1 MKLFRNIKKEMNLS
15 DKEYENSVILGPE
28 NTSIGNSISLGIKN
42 SNDNMN
48 GNSNHFTHKIK
59 CAIKSISK
67 KVILDSITKLDPR
80 YLAKNNPVMFTVEI
94 GFIIVLLIAFLPS
107 NISIEFVNQSR
118 VLYFQ
123 TAIILILTVWFATFS
138 ESLSEAQAKARVDS
152 LRSLEKE
159 VSAHK
164 IINNEKEVTVTS
176 TSLNPGDEVMVY
188 AGEIIPRDGLVNECK
203 AFVDESMMTG
213 ESNPVFKE
221 EGDHVIG
228 GTRVASDKLVVE
240 ITSEAG
246 RSFLDE
252 MIGLIQSSTRP
263 KTKNEIALSMLLAGL
278 SLIFIM
284 VIGTLLFFT
293 DFLGYKADI
302 ATQVALLVAL
312 MPTTIGALLPAIGVA
327 GITRL
332 GRDSI
337 IAKSG
342 KGIEAAG
349 DCDVLIL
356 DKTGTITEGSRS
368 AVEFISMNEYTEK
381 DIGQAAF
388 AASIHDT
395 THEGKS
401 IVDLAEEKKFVPPLL
416 EKIIPARSLP
426 FSAETKCS
434 GIEFIASKETI
445 LNTEQE
451 EEFRSLARGILDDG
465 SRGISSTDKPLT
477 ADAAVS
483 PSIEEIERDIERAS
497 KSRVH
502 DLLAKLEQTKSEVRI
517 LKGAVDMIIDF
528 AGPNVNQAEL
538 KWKAQEVAK
547 NGATPLAVSINNEV
561 IGIVVLKDNLKE
573 NIKEKLNEVRTT
585 GITTVMITGDNQLT
599 AQVIAKEANVD
610 EVIAEAKPTDKLT
623 RVQQEQLKGHV
634 IGMVG
639 DGTNDAPALAK
650 ADVGLA
656 MNSGT
661 AAAKEAAN
669 MVDLDSD
676 PSNIMKVVKL
686 GKQLLMTRGA
696 ITTFSIANDAAKY
709 FAILP
714 AMFAGTNNP
723 KMQMLNIMHLSSP
736 ETAIL
741 STLIFNA
748 IIIPALIPISLR
760 GVKFKAEP
768 PQKTFIR
775 NMLIYGLGGA
785 ALPFVG
791 IKAIDMLLSVFMK

>member
-1 MKLFRNIKKEMNLS
+1 MTIVFKITNIMKMMKM
-15 DKEYENSVILGPE
+15 DK
-28 NTSIGNSISLGIKN
+28 ISKQNN
-42 SNDNMN
+42 SNNV
-48 GNSNHFTHKIK
+48 GNNKKNNKIK
-59 CAIKSISK
+59 TLSAAISK

-80 YLAKNNPVMFTVEI
+80 YLAKNNPVMFTVEMAFIVVLAI
-94 GFIIVLLIAFLPS
+94 GFFP
-107 NISIEFVNQSR
+107 NISTEFVSQNPI
-118 VLYFQ
+118 LYLES
-123 TAIILILTVWFATFS
+123 AIILILTVWFATFS
-138 ESLSEAQAKARVDS
+138 ESLSEAQARARVDS

-159 VSAHK
+159 VTAHK
-164 IINNEKEVTVTS
+164 IVNDEKEITVAS
-176 TSLNPGDEVMVY
+176 TGLKPGDEVRVY
-188 AGEIIPRDGLVNECK
+188 TGEIIPRDGLVNVGK

-221 EGDHVIG
+221 KGDHVIG
-228 GTRVASDKLVVE
+228 GTKLASDTLVVE
-240 ITSEAG
+240 ISSEAG
-246 RSFLDE
+246 RSFLDQ
-252 MIGLIQSSTRP
+252 MVSLIQNATRP
-263 KTKNEIALSMLLAGL
+263 KTQNEIALTMLLAGL

-284 VIGTLLFFT
+284 VIGTLLFFVH
-293 DFLGYKADI
+293 FLGYKADI
-302 ATQVALLVAL
+302 ATLVALLVAL
-312 MPTTIGALLPAIGVA
+312 MPTTIGGLLPAIGVA

-337 IAKSG
+337 VAKSS

-368 AVEFISMNEYTEK
+368 AVAFMPMNKFTEK
-381 DIGQAAF
+381 DVGQAAF

-401 IVDLAEEKKFVPPLL
+401 IVDLAEEKKFIPPLL
-416 EKIIPARSLP
+416 EKIIPARSID
-426 FSAETKCS
+426 FTAESRCG
-434 GIEFIASKETI
+434 GIEFISNKEAI
-445 LNTEQE
+445 LNKDQE
-451 EEFRSLARGILDDG
+451 EEFKSVARTIIDK
-465 SRGISSTDKPLT
+465 SRNQTINPT
-477 ADAAVS
+477 
-483 PSIEEIERDIERAS
+483 IEDIEKDIEFAN

-502 DLLAKLEQTKSEVRI
+502 DMLLKLEQTKNEVKI
-517 LKGAVDMIIDF
+517 LKGAVDVILDL

-538 KWKAQEVAK
+538 KWKAQEISK
-547 NGATPLAVSINNEV
+547 DGGTPLAVSINNEI
-561 IGIVVLKDNLKE
+561 IGLVALKDNLKD
-573 NIKEKLNEVRTT
+573 NIREKLNEVRTT
-585 GITTVMITGDNQLT
+585 GIKTVMLTGDNQLT
-599 AQVIAKEANVD
+599 AQVIAKEADVD
-610 EVIAEAKPTDKLT
+610 EVMAEAKPTDKLR
-623 RVQQEQLKGHV
+623 RVEEEQLKGHV

-650 ADVGLA
+650 ADIALA

-714 AMFAGTNNP
+714 AMFVGGNP
-723 KMQMLNIMHLSSP
+723 KLQMLNIMQLHSP

-748 IIIPALIPISLR
+748 IIIPALIPLSLR
-760 GVKFKAEP
+760 GVKFKPEP
-768 PQKTFIR
+768 PQKTFLR
-775 NMLIYGLGGA
+775 NIVIYGIGGA
-785 ALPFVG
+785 VLPFIA
-791 IKAIDMLLSVFMK
+791 IKAIDMLLTVFIR

>member
-1 MKLFRNIKKEMNLS
+1 MDKISKQNNNNNVGNNKKN
-15 DKEYENSVILGPE
+15 N
-28 NTSIGNSISLGIKN
+28 
-42 SNDNMN
+42 
-48 GNSNHFTHKIK
+48 KIK
-59 CAIKSISK
+59 TLSAAISK

-80 YLAKNNPVMFTVEI
+80 YLAKNNPVMFTVEMAFIVVLAI
-94 GFIIVLLIAFLPS
+94 GFFP
-107 NISIEFVNQSR
+107 NISREFVSQNPI
-118 VLYFQ
+118 LYLES
-123 TAIILILTVWFATFS
+123 AIILILTVWFATFS
-138 ESLSEAQAKARVDS
+138 ESLSEAQARARVDS

-159 VSAHK
+159 VTAHK
-164 IINNEKEVTVTS
+164 IVNDEKEITVAS
-176 TSLNPGDEVMVY
+176 TSLKPGDEVRVY
-188 AGEIIPRDGLVNECK
+188 TGEIIPRDGLVNVGK

-221 EGDHVIG
+221 KGDHVIG
-228 GTRVASDKLVVE
+228 GTKLASDKLVVE
-240 ITSEAG
+240 ISSEAG
-246 RSFLDE
+246 RSFLDQ
-252 MIGLIQSSTRP
+252 MVSLIQNATRP
-263 KTKNEIALSMLLAGL
+263 KTQNEIALTMLLAGL

-284 VIGTLLFFT
+284 VIGTLLFFVH
-293 DFLGYKADI
+293 FLGYKADI
-302 ATQVALLVAL
+302 ATLIALLVAL
-312 MPTTIGALLPAIGVA
+312 MPTTIGGLLPAIGVA

-337 IAKSG
+337 VAKSG

-368 AVEFISMNEYTEK
+368 AVAFMPMNKFTEK
-381 DIGQAAF
+381 DVGQAAF

-401 IVDLAEEKKFVPPLL
+401 IVDLAEEKKFIPPLL
-416 EKIIPARSLP
+416 EKIIPARSID
-426 FSAETKCS
+426 FTAESRCG
-434 GIEFIASKETI
+434 GIEFISNKEAI
-445 LNTEQE
+445 LNKDQE
-451 EEFRSLARGILDDG
+451 EEFKSVARTIIDK
-465 SRGISSTDKPLT
+465 SRNQTINPT
-477 ADAAVS
+477 
-483 PSIEEIERDIERAS
+483 IEDIEKDIEVAS

-502 DLLAKLEQTKSEVRI
+502 DMLLKLEQTKNEVKI
-517 LKGAVDMIIDF
+517 LKGAVDVILDL

-538 KWKAQEVAK
+538 KWKAQEISK
-547 NGATPLAVSINNEV
+547 DGGTPLAVSINNEI
-561 IGIVVLKDNLKE
+561 IGLVALKDNLKE
-573 NIKEKLNEVRTT
+573 NIREKLNEVRTT
-585 GITTVMITGDNQLT
+585 GIKTVMLTGDNQLT
-599 AQVIAKEANVD
+599 AQVIAKEADVD
-610 EVIAEAKPTDKLT
+610 EVMAEAKPTDKLR
-623 RVQQEQLKGHV
+623 RVEEEQLKGRV

-650 ADVGLA
+650 ADIALA

-714 AMFAGTNNP
+714 AMFVGGNP
-723 KMQMLNIMHLSSP
+723 KLQMLNIMQLHSP

-748 IIIPALIPISLR
+748 IIIPALIPLSLR
-760 GVKFKAEP
+760 GVKFKPEP
-768 PQKTFIR
+768 PQKTFLR
-775 NMLIYGLGGA
+775 NIVIYGIGGA
-785 ALPFVG
+785 VLPFIA
-791 IKAIDMLLSVFMK
+791 IKAIDMLLTVFIR

>member
-1 MKLFRNIKKEMNLS
+1 MVFKITNILKMMKM
-15 DKEYENSVILGPE
+15 DK
-28 NTSIGNSISLGIKN
+28 ISKQNN
-42 SNDNMN
+42 SNNV
-48 GNSNHFTHKIK
+48 GNNKKNNKIK
-59 CAIKSISK
+59 TLSAAISK

-80 YLAKNNPVMFTVEI
+80 YLAKNNPVMFTVEMAFIVVLAI
-94 GFIIVLLIAFLPS
+94 GFFP
-107 NISIEFVNQSR
+107 NISREFVSQNPI
-118 VLYFQ
+118 LYLES
-123 TAIILILTVWFATFS
+123 AIILILTVWFATFS
-138 ESLSEAQAKARVDS
+138 ESLSEAQARARVDS

-159 VSAHK
+159 VTAHK
-164 IINNEKEVTVTS
+164 IVNDEKEITVAS
-176 TSLNPGDEVMVY
+176 TSLKPGDEVRVY
-188 AGEIIPRDGLVNECK
+188 TGEIIPRDGLVNVGK

-221 EGDHVIG
+221 KGDHVIG
-228 GTRVASDKLVVE
+228 GTKLASDKLVVE
-240 ITSEAG
+240 ISSEAG
-246 RSFLDE
+246 RSFLDQ
-252 MIGLIQSSTRP
+252 MVSLIQNATRP
-263 KTKNEIALSMLLAGL
+263 KTQNEIALTMLLAGL

-284 VIGTLLFFT
+284 VIGTLLFFVH
-293 DFLGYKADI
+293 FLGYKADI
-302 ATQVALLVAL
+302 ATLIALLVAL
-312 MPTTIGALLPAIGVA
+312 MPTTIGGLLPAIGVA

-337 IAKSG
+337 VAKSG

-368 AVEFISMNEYTEK
+368 AVAFMPMNKFTEK
-381 DIGQAAF
+381 DVGQAAF

-401 IVDLAEEKKFVPPLL
+401 IVDLAEEKKFIPPLL
-416 EKIIPARSLP
+416 EKIIPARSID
-426 FSAETKCS
+426 FTAESRCG
-434 GIEFIASKETI
+434 GIEFISNKEAI
-445 LNTEQE
+445 LNKDQE
-451 EEFRSLARGILDDG
+451 EEFKSVARTIIDK
-465 SRGISSTDKPLT
+465 SRNQTINPT
-477 ADAAVS
+477 
-483 PSIEEIERDIERAS
+483 IEDIEKDIEVAS

-502 DLLAKLEQTKSEVRI
+502 DMLLKLEQTKNEVKI
-517 LKGAVDMIIDF
+517 LKGAVDVILDL

-538 KWKAQEVAK
+538 KWKAQEISK
-547 NGATPLAVSINNEV
+547 DGGTPLAVSINNEI
-561 IGIVVLKDNLKE
+561 IGLVALKDNLKE
-573 NIKEKLNEVRTT
+573 NIREKLNEVRTT
-585 GITTVMITGDNQLT
+585 GIKTVMLTGDNQLT
-599 AQVIAKEANVD
+599 AQVIAKEADVD
-610 EVIAEAKPTDKLT
+610 EAMAEAKPTDKLR
-623 RVQQEQLKGHV
+623 RVEEEQLKGRV

-650 ADVGLA
+650 ADIALA

-714 AMFAGTNNP
+714 AMFVGGNP
-723 KMQMLNIMHLSSP
+723 KLQMLNIMQLHSP

-748 IIIPALIPISLR
+748 IIIPALIPLSLR
-760 GVKFKAEP
+760 GVKFKPEP
-768 PQKTFIR
+768 PQKTFLR
-775 NMLIYGLGGA
+775 NIVIYGIGGA
-785 ALPFVG
+785 VLPFIA
-791 IKAIDMLLSVFMK
+791 IKTIDMLLTVFIR

>member
-1 MKLFRNIKKEMNLS
+1 MVFKITNIMKMMKM
-15 DKEYENSVILGPE
+15 DK
-28 NTSIGNSISLGIKN
+28 ISKQNN
-42 SNDNMN
+42 SNNV
-48 GNSNHFTHKIK
+48 GNNKKNNKIK
-59 CAIKSISK
+59 TLSAAISK

-80 YLAKNNPVMFTVEI
+80 YLAKNNPVMFTVEMAFIVVLAI
-94 GFIIVLLIAFLPS
+94 GFFP
-107 NISIEFVNQSR
+107 NISREFVSQNPI
-118 VLYFQ
+118 LYLES
-123 TAIILILTVWFATFS
+123 AIILILTVWFATFS
-138 ESLSEAQAKARVDS
+138 ESLSEAQARARVDS

-159 VSAHK
+159 VTAHK
-164 IINNEKEVTVTS
+164 IVNDEKEITVAS
-176 TSLNPGDEVMVY
+176 TSLKPGDEVRVY
-188 AGEIIPRDGLVNECK
+188 TGEIIPRDGLVNVGK

-221 EGDHVIG
+221 KGDHVIG
-228 GTRVASDKLVVE
+228 GTKLASDKLVVE
-240 ITSEAG
+240 ISSEAG
-246 RSFLDE
+246 RSFLDQ
-252 MIGLIQSSTRP
+252 MVSLIQNATRP
-263 KTKNEIALSMLLAGL
+263 KTQNEIALTMLLAGL

-284 VIGTLLFFT
+284 VIGTLLFFVH
-293 DFLGYKADI
+293 FLGYKADI
-302 ATQVALLVAL
+302 ATLIALLVAL
-312 MPTTIGALLPAIGVA
+312 MPTTIGGLLPAIGVA

-337 IAKSG
+337 VAKSG

-368 AVEFISMNEYTEK
+368 AVAFMPMNKFTEK
-381 DIGQAAF
+381 DVGQAAF

-401 IVDLAEEKKFVPPLL
+401 IVDLAEEKKFIPPLL
-416 EKIIPARSLP
+416 EKIIPARSID
-426 FSAETKCS
+426 FTAESRCG
-434 GIEFIASKETI
+434 GIEFISNKEAI
-445 LNTEQE
+445 LNKDQE
-451 EEFRSLARGILDDG
+451 EEFKSVARTIIDK
-465 SRGISSTDKPLT
+465 SRNQTINPT
-477 ADAAVS
+477 
-483 PSIEEIERDIERAS
+483 IEDIGKDIEVAS

-502 DLLAKLEQTKSEVRI
+502 DMLLKLEQTKNEVKI
-517 LKGAVDMIIDF
+517 LKGAVDVILDL

-538 KWKAQEVAK
+538 KWKAQEISK
-547 NGATPLAVSINNEV
+547 DGGTPLAVSINNEI
-561 IGIVVLKDNLKE
+561 IGLVALKDNLKE
-573 NIKEKLNEVRTT
+573 NIREKLNEVRTT
-585 GITTVMITGDNQLT
+585 GIKTVMLTGDNQLT
-599 AQVIAKEANVD
+599 AQVIAKEADVD
-610 EVIAEAKPTDKLT
+610 EVMAEAKPTDKLR
-623 RVQQEQLKGHV
+623 RVEEEQLKGHV

-650 ADVGLA
+650 ADIALA

-714 AMFAGTNNP
+714 AMFVGGNP
-723 KMQMLNIMHLSSP
+723 KLQMLNIMQLHSP

-748 IIIPALIPISLR
+748 IIIPALIPLSLR
-760 GVKFKAEP
+760 GVKFKPEP
-768 PQKTFIR
+768 PQKTFLR
-775 NMLIYGLGGA
+775 NIVIYGIGGA
-785 ALPFVG
+785 VLPFIA
-791 IKAIDMLLSVFMK
+791 IKAIDMLLTVFIK